1 MKFFYDDEKLY
12 RAIFP
17 PEVRQFYWKKNGQ
30 ISSAAFKDKNGLSV
44 ERGNYRDDKLVIED
58 MRKWFVGMI
67 VYWNVAVCRDV
78 GAIVRYKPTTRSIF
92 HTEIHS
98 GENRVLLTAS
108 QARAIA
114 KRVKV
119 I

>member
-1 MKFFYDDEKLY
+1 MNEVFYDDEKLY

-17 PEVRQFYWKKNGQ
+17 PEVRQFN
-30 ISSAAFKDKNGLSV
+30 
-44 ERGNYRDDKLVIED
+44 
-58 MRKWFVGMI
+58 
-67 VYWNVAVCRDV
+67 V

-108 QARAIA
+108 KARAIA